1 MVGEF
6 GDKSEAGGSRGGDPT
21 DAAGDGADLAA
32 QRAIHRTI
40 EGVTGDLEKFH
51 FNRAVARIRQLTN
64 TLGEMDSHDDDAGR
78 AYRQGLEIV
87 LRLLAPMTPHIC
99 AELWRHLGK
108 QNSLLDMDW
117 PLAEAE
123 YLVEDS
129 VTVPVQVNG
138 KKRATIELPSDHDEA
153 NAESAALA
161 NESVQRA
168 IAGKAV
174 RKVIV
179 VQGKIIN
186 VVV

>member
-1 MVGEF
+1 M
-6 GDKSEAGGSRGGDPT
+6 DRQAAASEQT
-21 DAAGDGADLAA
+21 
-32 QRAIHRTI
+32 
-40 EGVTGDLEKFH
+40 
-51 FNRAVARIRQLTN
+51 
-64 TLGEMDSHDDDAGR
+64 
-78 AYRQGLEIV
+78 YRQGLEIV

-99 AELWRHLGK
+99 AELWHHLGRE
-108 QNSLLDMDW
+108 NSLLDMDW

-123 YLVEDS
+123 YLAEDS

-153 NAESAALA
+153 GAESAALA
-161 NESVQRA
+161 NEAVQRA